1 MNAIFGRIPP
11 LGRTGAA
18 TGETIAPR
26 AGAPPLAAVARPG
39 PAAILRHM
47 QRLLLNTGGYHGE
60 RIEPEATLSACL
72 TAAER
77 HGWHVG
83 ELPAGAHR
91 LPVLHRPAA
100 APGARRIYL
109 SAGIHGDEPAG
120 PLAAQRLL
128 EDNRWPDAEVWLLP
142 CLNPDGLRANT
153 RGNAD
158 GLDINRDY
166 RHRRTAEARG
176 HVAWLERQPA
186 FDLTLLLHEDWE
198 SHGFYC
204 YELNPDGRPSLAP
217 AMIEAVRGVCP
228 IDASEVIDGRPASA
242 PGILRPQEWPEF
254 RPEDRPEWPEALWL
268 GVHKTRLNYT
278 LEAPSDWPLAVRVNA
293 LVAAVRAAMER
304 CGGAVAK

>member
-1 MNAIFGRIPP
+1 M
-11 LGRTGAA
+11 LGR
-18 TGETIAPR
+18 
-26 AGAPPLAAVARPG
+26 VN
-39 PAAILRHM
+39 
-47 QRLLLNTGGYHGE
+47 RLGHNHDGYHGE
-60 RIEPEATLSACL
+60 RISPDAVLSACR
-72 TAAER
+72 AAAAR
-77 HGWHVG
+77 HGWDA
-83 ELPAGAHR
+83 EDFPAGAAR
-91 LPVLHRPAA
+91 LPAFHRRPGTHPAK
-100 APGARRIYL
+100 RIYV
-109 SAGIHGDEPAG
+109 SAGIHGDEPAA

-128 EDNRWPDAEVWLLP
+128 EENRWPDAELWLLP

-166 RHRRTAEARG
+166 RHFRTPEARG
-176 HVAWLERQPA
+176 HVAWLERQPR

-217 AMIEAVRGVCP
+217 AMIAAARNFCP
-228 IDASEVIDGRPASA
+228 IDESAVIDGRPASE
-242 PGILRPQEWPEF
+242 PGILRPQEWPDF
-254 RPEDRPEWPEALWL
+254 RPEERPEWPEALWL

-304 CGGAVAK
+304 CCGGAAR